1 MIQAPTGSG
10 ARIPACI
17 LSRDTKILSVNLS
30 KDKLKSVNR
39 NEIDRLQHRWTTDE
53 CIEAIMNFFQR
64 KD

>member
-1 MIQAPTGSG
+1 MTGPVSFLE
-10 ARIPACI
+10 I
-17 LSRDTKILSVNLS
+17 KNLS

-39 NEIDRLQHRWTTDE
+39 HEIDRLQTRWTTDE